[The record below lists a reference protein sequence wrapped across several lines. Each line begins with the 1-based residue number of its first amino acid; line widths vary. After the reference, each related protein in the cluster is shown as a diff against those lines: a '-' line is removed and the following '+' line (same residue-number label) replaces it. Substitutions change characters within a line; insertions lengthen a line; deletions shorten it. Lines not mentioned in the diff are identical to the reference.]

1 MEMSQKNSIWSE
13 IHSKLDSIGFKARA
27 VSFEHLVELQKEIEQ
42 LRSQGLL
49 FNGIYR
55 EHRYAFEFK
64 IPDELPQ
71 PQSILIVAVPSPAQ
85 QVTFIID
92 EQPFKAIIPPVYNH
106 ETDQQAFDCIA
117 GVLRPKG
124 HQLANALVPKKLLAS
139 RSGLAK
145 YGRHNI
151 TYVEGMGS
159 YHRLIAFFTDAP
171 ILEDHW
177 QKPQMLAR
185 CETCSACIKKCP
197 SGAVPSDRF
206 ILHVEKC
213 ITYHNES
220 DNPFP
225 DWIDLSWHNCLIGCM
240 ICQNVCPENPPSV
253 RLTVDSANFSQEE
266 TKQILDGIPQE
277 KLAPETI
284 EKIEKT
290 GMLPD
295 YKLLAR
301 NLKVLLN
308 ACK

>member
-1 MEMSQKNSIWSE
+1 MNQRNSIWAE
-13 IHSKLDSIGFKARA
+13 VISKQKRTGFKARA
-27 VSFEHLVELQKEIEQ
+27 VSIQHLAELKEEIG
-42 LRSQGLL
+42 RAHSAGLL
-49 FNGIYR
+49 YDGVYR
-55 EHRYAFEFK
+55 DYHYAFDFK
-64 IPDELPQ
+64 IPDDLPQ
-71 PQSILIVAVPSPAQ
+71 PRSIIIVAAPSPAQ

-106 ETDQQAFDCIA
+106 DTDQQIFDCIA

-124 HQLANALVPKKLLAS
+124 HRLENASVPKKLLAS
-139 RSGLAK
+139 RSGLTQ

-159 YHRLIAFFTDAP
+159 YHRLAAFFTDAP
-171 ILEDHW
+171 ITEDHW

-185 CETCSACIKKCP
+185 CETCSACIKNCP

-206 ILHVEKC
+206 VLYVEKC

-220 DNPFP
+220 DKPFP
-225 DWIDLSWHNCLIGCM
+225 DWIDPSWHNCLIGCM
-240 ICQNVCPENPPSV
+240 ICQDVCPENPPSV
-253 RLTVDSANFSQEE
+253 RRRVDTSNFTQEE
-266 TKQILDGIPQE
+266 TKQILEGIPQE
-277 KLAPETI
+277 RLAPETI
-284 EKIEKT
+284 EKIKRT
-290 GMLPD
+290 GILSD